1 MARPWQSTAV
11 GGILH
16 RGCETL
22 AGRIS
27 SIRVTMPFVRR
38 ASLRLLLGLLAVL
51 ATVSLLW
58 SQAQGQDDIPE
69 GAATISVDVDVV
81 NILATVR
88 DKDGRL
94 VNNLTKDDFILEEE
108 GEPQTITYFSRQT
121 DLPLTLGLLVDTSVS
136 QERLI
141 GEETRASSQ
150 FFTQVLRLKKDLA
163 FLISFDIDVELLQD
177 LTGSADLL
185 RRGLEKLQIQGG
197 TGGLHPGPVPTSG
210 TPPGTVL
217 FDGVYLAADEMMRN
231 QVGRKALVLI
241 SDGVDSGSRVK
252 EEKAIE
258 AAQRA
263 DAVIYAVR
271 YFDRGFYYGG
281 GGFGGAGGYGT
292 LKTLARETGGSAFEV
307 SRKQPLSQI
316 YDTIQDELRSQY
328 SIGYTSSNDQEGF
341 RKIKLRTKDKKLKVQ
356 TRSGYYPRSS

>member
-1 MARPWQSTAV
+1 M
-11 GGILH
+11 
-16 RGCETL
+16 
-22 AGRIS
+22 S
-27 SIRVTMPFVRR
+27 SARR
-38 ASLRLLLGLLAVL
+38 AFLRLLLGAPVAIAAV
-51 ATVSLLW
+51 SPLW
-58 SQAQGQDDIPE
+58 PQAKDQGEVPE
-69 GAATISVDVDVV
+69 GAATITVDVDVV
-81 NILATVR
+81 SILATVR

-150 FFTQVLRLKKDLA
+150 FFTQVLRLQKDLA

-185 RRGLEKLQIQGG
+185 RHGLERLHVQGG
-197 TGGLHPGPVPTSG
+197 SGGLHPGPVPTSG

-217 FDGVYLAADEMMRN
+217 YDGVFLAADEMMRH

-252 EEKAIE
+252 QEKAIE

-263 DAVIYAVR
+263 DAVIYGVR
-271 YFDRGFYYGG
+271 YFDRGFYYGM
-281 GGFGGAGGYGT
+281 GGFGGAGGAST
-292 LKTLARETGGSAFEV
+292 LKNLARDTGGNVFEV

-328 SIGYTSSNDQEGF
+328 SIGYTSASEQEGF

-356 TRSGYYPRSS
+356 TRSGYYPKAS

>member
-1 MARPWQSTAV
+1 M
-11 GGILH
+11 
-16 RGCETL
+16 
-22 AGRIS
+22 RI
-27 SIRVTMPFVRR
+27 TMPYSRR
-38 ASLRLLLGLLAVL
+38 GSLHLLLGSLLVL
-51 ATVSLLW
+51 TSGSLLW
-58 SQAQGQDDIPE
+58 SQAQDQGDVPE
-69 GAATISVDVDVV
+69 GAATITVDVDVV
-81 NILATVR
+81 SILATVR

-185 RRGLEKLQIQGG
+185 RHGLERLRVQGG
-197 TGGLHPGPVPTSG
+197 AGGLHPGPVPASG

-217 FDGVYLAADEMMRN
+217 FDGVFLAADEMMRN

-252 EEKAIE
+252 QEKAIE

-263 DAVIYAVR
+263 DAVIYGVR
-271 YFDRGFYYGG
+271 YFDRGFYYGTGYG
-281 GGFGGAGGYGT
+281 GGST
-292 LKTLARETGGSAFEV
+292 LKNLARDTGGNVFEV

-328 SIGYTSSNDQEGF
+328 SIGYTSTSEQEGF

-356 TRSGYYPRSS
+356 TRSGYYPKAS